1 MNQTEYENFK
11 QYYWIDTGEDNIM
24 YTLKNARVDWMFY
37 DGVQKPYVRHF
48 YVKNLSIDYAEAVEK
63 AREYVEFIDKPLH
76 LEGEKETNEWGS
88 GSNNN
93 YVAEMTEEQKKFFEE
108 KRLAEEA
115 TAKQEK
121 EAYEKAEPVP
131 VTTERVKFEGVVLGT
146 KNVETQWGNTSK
158 CLFQDDRGFKLWGSC
173 VASKGEKVSFVAR
186 VNPSEDD
193 SKFGFFSRP
202 TKILLEG
209 EDERDNKK
217 VYVDIQG
224 WKEME
229 FASDLKVLYKALNS
243 EYNDIIK
250 NGSGI
255 TPKGLFII
263 QNGNSHTSGFSK
275 PYKFPKEN
283 IDKIK
288 KLIEDKLGKDYLN
301 S

>member
-1 MNQTEYENFK
+1 M
-11 QYYWIDTGEDNIM
+11 
-24 YTLKNARVDWMFY
+24 
-37 DGVQKPYVRHF
+37 
-48 YVKNLSIDYAEAVEK
+48 
-63 AREYVEFIDKPLH
+63 
-76 LEGEKETNEWGS
+76 
-88 GSNNN
+88 
-93 YVAEMTEEQKKFFEE
+93 
-108 KRLAEEA
+108 
-115 TAKQEK
+115 
-121 EAYEKAEPVP
+121 
-131 VTTERVKFEGVVLGT
+131 
-146 KNVETQWGNTSK
+146 K
-158 CLFQDDRGFKLWGSC
+158 C
-173 VASKGEKVSFVAR
+173 
-186 VNPSEDD
+186 
-193 SKFGFFSRP
+193 KFGFFSRP

-229 FASDLKVLYKALNS
+229 LASDIKVLYKALNG

-250 NGSGI
+250 NGSGV
-255 TPKGLFII
+255 TPEGLFII